1 MWPDA
6 LNGHRRMQYVPSLPP
21 IGTPTPDSG
30 AVKAVAHVA
39 AIPGITEQT
48 ATAYRPLTNPAPL
61 PAISRRWVP
70 RPTMDETERRT
81 YCRRIHDA
89 PVLEELRSGMDRR
102 RHNQRKSDLT
112 TAIDE
117 IV

>member
-1 MWPDA
+1 
-6 LNGHRRMQYVPSLPP
+6 MQYVPSLPP
-21 IGTPTPDSG
+21 ITTPLPDSG

-39 AIPGITEQT
+39 ATPRITEQT
-48 ATAYRPLTNPAPL
+48 PTFYRPLTNPAP
-61 PAISRRWVP
+61 PPSINRRWAP
-70 RPTMDETERRT
+70 RPAVDETERRT
-81 YCRRIHDA
+81 YCRRIHEA
-89 PVLEELRSGMDRR
+89 PVLEELRSGLDRR